1 MSEMNTDTLADK
13 KWPVLTLNCLIFP
26 ASPSSTP
33 SNSEKSSE
41 LSAES
46 FVSLSVGRAA
56 GLDLMTAEDAD
67 GLIVL

>member
-1 MSEMNTDTLADK
+1 
-13 KWPVLTLNCLIFP
+13 LNCLIFP

-41 LSAES
+41 PSAKS
-46 FVSLSVGRAA
+46 FISLSVGRAA